1 MSGLV
6 ICSELTI
13 DPVPLVSKEQ
23 VTCCCYLCIR
33 SDGKAFGLQKVD
45 ELAEIA
51 MTAAHQQ
58 GQHEKAIEA
67 ARLIR

>member
-1 MSGLV
+1 MSALI
-6 ICSELTI
+6 ICCELCTE
-13 DPVPLVSKEQ
+13 PVQLVSRGQ
-23 VTCCCYLCIR
+23 VTCCCYLCVR
-33 SDGKAFGLQKVD
+33 SDGKVVRLQKVD

-58 GQHEKAIEA
+58 GEHEKAIEA

>member
-1 MSGLV
+1 M
-6 ICSELTI
+6 
-13 DPVPLVSKEQ
+13 
-23 VTCCCYLCIR
+23 LCIR
-33 SDGKAFGLQKVD
+33 SDGKAVGLQKVD

-58 GQHEKAIEA
+58 GEHEKAIEA